1 MFESI
6 ANFGRR
12 HRRGFFITAGIIGSF
27 YALGQYAKRKIV
39 ELQEK
44 ATRDN
49 VAKENLRRRFE
60 QNQRDCL
67 MTVLSLLPTLGE
79 QMISEVNVEGSIARL
94 QQKRTT
100 RTPPEA
106 TESIDE
112 DQAKPVVSEEVMDR
126 KTKLELWEEL
136 KITSFTQTIASI
148 YLTVLLNI
156 FVHIQLNLLGRFIYI
171 DSVLSFSEKD
181 REKSFRLEPTTDE
194 RRRLSRE
201 VERKFLTFSW
211 WLLHVGW
218 KRCVDNVKVAVEEVL
233 GETSLK
239 KTFNLHD
246 VVNTIQEIRTR
257 VEFEGNTSDLSDN
270 RTPTNMR
277 DLLLPDDLEGE
288 LQVLKEGSGM
298 EDPQMDNELRMLLDE
313 VKDFLDSPD
322 FVVVRQSC
330 LDEAFSFLSYNLRTT
345 FLSKGTPVRPT
356 PKLYELDSPED
367 PTVDQ
372 ASERAIPLVSLLP
385 VISRQVH
392 QIINGV
398 PNEYVEILCS
408 VKELQSYSAIVYS
421 SFNLED

>member
-1 MFESI
+1 MFQSI

-12 HRRGFFITAGIIGSF
+12 HRRGFIITAGIIGGF

-44 ATRDN
+44 ATREN
-49 VAKENLRRRFE
+49 IAKENLRRRFE

-79 QMISEVNVEGSIARL
+79 QMISEVNVEGSLAKL
-94 QQKRTT
+94 QQKRGV
-100 RTPPEA
+100 RAANEA
-106 TESIDE
+106 SDAQE
-112 DQAKPVVSEEVMDR
+112 QAMDR
-126 KTKLELWEEL
+126 KTKLQLWEEL

-181 REKSFRLEPTTDE
+181 REKSFRLEPSNDE

-218 KRCVDNVKVAVEEVL
+218 KRCVDNVKSAVEEVL
-233 GETSLK
+233 GQTSLK
-239 KTFNLHD
+239 KSFDFND
-246 VVNTIQEIRTR
+246 TVKTIQDIRNR
-257 VEFEGNTSDLSDN
+257 IEFEGDPTELSEN

-288 LQVLKEGSGM
+288 LQVLKEGSGID
-298 EDPQMDNELRMLLDE
+298 DPQMDDELRMLLDE

-330 LDEAFSFLSYNLRTT
+330 LDEAFSFLSYNMRST
-345 FLSKGTPVRPT
+345 FVLKGADTRPS
-356 PKLYELDSPED
+356 PKLYELDSAED
-367 PTVDQ
+367 PIADQ
-372 ASERAIPLVSLLP
+372 TTERAVPLVSLLP

-392 QIINGV
+392 HIINGV
-398 PNEYVEILCS
+398 PNNYVEILCS